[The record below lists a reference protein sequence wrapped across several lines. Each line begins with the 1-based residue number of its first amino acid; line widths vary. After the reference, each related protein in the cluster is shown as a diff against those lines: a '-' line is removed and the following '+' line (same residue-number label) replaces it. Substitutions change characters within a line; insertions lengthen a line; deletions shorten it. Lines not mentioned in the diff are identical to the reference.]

1 MRKYNIVLFFTFILA
16 ASQWAVCSAG
26 KKFVVYVSNKESKDS
41 WNIPEKLNEAAQYFY
56 GNLNF
61 SPFFLV
67 ENLLNA
73 EKMRNLQLNQFVG
86 KGKIEKII
94 ADDGE
99 IIECT
104 FHDRGSNKLLIVGT
118 GYGNEREKVAPLIQ
132 IFDKYDV
139 VTFDYPYQGKNKPK
153 LLNLSQWSVNP
164 PEKLRELLKLAS
176 PSINWNRV
184 PNIDLKK
191 VSFGQSEAKYVE
203 AVVKY
208 FKEKKEKEP
217 AYAKATSGKK
227 KRYKKVY
234 GACFCF
240 SCGPFTEAASK
251 NPKLF
256 DKLILDS
263 AMCSAQAI
271 IDRIIKKP
279 QLLIDPQRGLWS
291 AIMNDK
297 SDELTEKIR
306 ECFDDP
312 EVQNFLKNIM
322 PKNLNQKTTADYL
335 LSIQIPV
342 LFFHGKQDIMTP
354 YESDFLKNWDSTN
367 SCKKAAVVFET
378 THLTNHL
385 KNKELYKAIATLFLE
400 LEYSEFVTCLK
411 NVQNFIQ
418 YKVNQIKSD
427 FQSLTNPEISD
438 VSEKSVGEK
447 KVFYKNKKLES
458 GQTARCSLNL

>member
-26 KKFVVYVSNKESKDS
+26 KNFVVFTSNGES
-41 WNIPEKLNEAAQYFY
+41 WNIPDKISYAAQLFDP
-56 GNLNF
+56 GLKF
-61 SPFFLV
+61 SSFFLV
-67 ENLLNA
+67 ENILDSD
-73 EKMRNLQLNQFVG
+73 KMRKWQLDQRVG
-86 KGKIEKII
+86 KGKIEKVI

-99 IIECT
+99 TIECT
-104 FHDRGSNKLLIVGT
+104 FHDRGSGKLLIVGT

-164 PEKLRELLKLAS
+164 PEKLRELLKLAA

-184 PNIDLKK
+184 SNIDLKK
-191 VSFGQSEAKYVE
+191 VSFGQNEAKYVE

-208 FKEKKEKEP
+208 FKEKKEKE
-217 AYAKATSGKK
+217 K

-263 AMCSAQAI
+263 AMCSAREI
-271 IDRIIKKP
+271 IDRITKRP
-279 QLLIDPQRGLWS
+279 QLLIDPQRGLWN

-297 SDELTEKIR
+297 SDELTEQIE

-312 EVQNFLKNIM
+312 EVKSFLKNVM
-322 PKNLNQKTTADYL
+322 PKDLNQKTTADH
-335 LSIQIPV
+335 LSKIQIPV

-354 YESDFLKNWDSTN
+354 YESDFSKNWSSVN
-367 SCKKAAVVFET
+367 SQKKVAIIFENSR
-378 THLTNHL
+378 HLTNHI
-385 KNKELYKAIATLFLE
+385 KNKELYAAISTLFLDFP
-400 LEYSEFVTCLK
+400 YSEFVTCLK

-418 YKVNQIKSD
+418 YKVNQIKID
-427 FQSLTNPEISD
+427 VQFLTNPEISD
-438 VSEKSVGEK
+438 VSEKGVEEK

-458 GQTARCSLNL
+458 GQKARCSLNL